1 MAILYQGMLNT
12 VIVVFYLYHKFFA
25 IGIILAL
32 NQSQN
37 RTIMK
42 NSTKTTVILKA
53 LDMELKALIKADLE
67 NFKLAHSGQ
76 KQSQV
81 QQAA

>member
-1 MAILYQGMLNT
+1 
-12 VIVVFYLYHKFFA
+12 
-25 IGIILAL
+25 
-32 NQSQN
+32 
-37 RTIMK
+37 MK

-53 LDMELKALIKADLE
+53 LDMQLKTLIQADLE
-67 NFKLAHSGQ
+67 NFKLARSGK

>member
-1 MAILYQGMLNT
+1 
-12 VIVVFYLYHKFFA
+12 
-25 IGIILAL
+25 
-32 NQSQN
+32 
-37 RTIMK
+37 MK

-53 LDMELKALIKADLE
+53 LDIELKALIQADLQ

>member
-1 MAILYQGMLNT
+1 
-12 VIVVFYLYHKFFA
+12 
-25 IGIILAL
+25 
-32 NQSQN
+32 
-37 RTIMK
+37 MK

-53 LDMELKALIKADLE
+53 LDMELKALIQTDLQ
-67 NFKLAHSGQ
+67 NFKLARSGQ